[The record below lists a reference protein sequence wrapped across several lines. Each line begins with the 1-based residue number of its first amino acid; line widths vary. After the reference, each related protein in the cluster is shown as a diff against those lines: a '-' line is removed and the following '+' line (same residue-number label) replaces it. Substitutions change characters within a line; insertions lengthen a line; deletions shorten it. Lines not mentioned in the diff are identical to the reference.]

1 LAEIAIAVDGDDYS
15 LQRNDNLHA
24 VKARQ
29 VHARLLTGNLFAA
42 DSENHCSSGVYLPSV
57 R

>member
-15 LQRNDNLHA
+15 FQRNDDLHA
-24 VKARQ
+24 VEVRQ
-29 VHARLLTGNLFAA
+29 IHARLLTGNLFAA